1 MSDTIKKHVKDP
13 GSAITHFIGMLMAV
27 FAAVPLIIKATHE
40 PSPIY
45 VVSIAIYAASL
56 ILLYAASTTYHTFDR
71 SEKINTILKKID
83 HMMISVLIAGSYT
96 PICLLVLGGRLGII
110 LLAIVWSIAIAGI
123 LIKAFWV
130 YCPKWVSSVL
140 YIGMG
145 WTCVLA
151 FTQLLNSMSPAAFGW
166 LLAGGLIYTAG
177 GIIYALKLPIFNMK
191 HKDFGSH
198 EIFHLF
204 VMGGSICHFVV
215 MMHLFY
221 NPINLIILM
230 KTQKSCMISLLRFL
244 FYHISISESSN
255 LAYSFLICKILL
267 SGVGR
272 SSGIVPPISLIV
284 SLTFFPTS
292 K

>member
-1 MSDTIKKHVKDP
+1 MTLSIKDP
-13 GSAITHFIGMLMAV
+13 GSALTHFIGMILAGLAATPLLVLAAKDGGRYAV
-27 FAAVPLIIKATHE
+27 PALAIFAA
-40 PSPIY
+40 SM
-45 VVSIAIYAASL
+45 
-56 ILLYAASTTYHTFDR
+56 ILLYGASTTYHTFNI
-71 SEKINTILKKID
+71 SEKVNKVLRKID

-215 MMHLFY
+215 MYAFVL
-221 NPINLIILM
+221 
-230 KTQKSCMISLLRFL
+230 
-244 FYHISISESSN
+244 
-255 LAYSFLICKILL
+255 
-267 SGVGR
+267 
-272 SSGIVPPISLIV
+272 
-284 SLTFFPTS
+284 
-292 K
+292 